1 MAPICVSDPAEFSR
15 SEWTRLGSW
24 DIWKWIIRVFKY
36 WFHLFWSVHDKAFS
50 PQPVLAWA
58 GVSPVLAAAGRCQWF
73 SQWSETDT
81 EKQFQFFT
89 DESSEINIPKSLV
102 HVEPFWHNFLCHSI
116 VCGRR
121 PLTLF
126 QIQKD
131 FKFIQEFPSSDLPA
145 FTPRV
150 WQVYHVFL
158 SCLCVCV
165 FVVELSCNTWACM
178 LVKFEILYIMLKSNQ
193 KQWKIMKTQ
202 HVGGM
207 FRLCTTHKC

>member
-1 MAPICVSDPAEFSR
+1 MWQSRGPENLREELYPGFWSKLAPNQPSTEWRQYAFPTRPSSVGVNERDLEVEIFENELFVYSSIDSIYSDQCT
-15 SEWTRLGSW
+15 TRLS
-24 DIWKWIIRVFKY
+24 I
-36 WFHLFWSVHDKAFS
+36 S

-150 WQVYHVFL
+150 WQVYYVFL

-165 FVVELSCNTWACM
+165 CCRAQL
-178 LVKFEILYIMLKSNQ
+178 
-193 KQWKIMKTQ
+193 
-202 HVGGM
+202 
-207 FRLCTTHKC
+207 